1 MFEAYTE
8 AARKTLFIGL
18 YEASQFGSEFV
29 ETEHLLL
36 GLIRADLPLAIR
48 IFKSPAKLEEMRER
62 IHREIPHKEP
72 VVSTAVDL
80 PLSPGTERALNF
92 ASEQATRFHQRLVTS
107 EHLLLGI
114 LHEPGSLAA
123 RIVLENGITFSQL
136 EKEAAQITRVTAPP
150 DDTPVRQDDL
160 RDLVAEAEAHALPP
174 LIGRERELEQVI
186 RILLRRT
193 KNNPLL
199 IGDPGVGKDS
209 VVHGL
214 AHRIAEGKIP
224 ESLFGRQILAV
235 DASQFVSRANPSVS
249 RGPAAGSLLDKLLE
263 LSRSGNPIIYVRGLF
278 DLREA
283 MPALATLLAKA
294 RLQIIATGAPV
305 SLRLALQRDDGLVNN
320 FEPVSVLPATAQ
332 DTLEILHGIKSG
344 FEQFH
349 DVVFSPEAIETALS
363 ACVRFFY
370 GHPLPD
376 RAIDL
381 IDDAGAGV
389 RLQCDA
395 EPPEIAQLQR
405 DIRRL
410 AKNAE
415 EAIAAHNFE
424 KARHFSQEERNGR
437 DALTRLREEV
447 SATPRSNTVTHDDI
461 VDVVAARISISP
473 AAVKAALQQ
482 TEPPDRRNQIRAQLA
497 ARVPVGRR
505 DWIEGLVSYLAD
517 CSQEDTDYLL
527 EAIRTASE
535 KAKGA
540 RA

>member
-18 YEASQFGSEFV
+18 YEASQFGSAFV

-48 IFKSPAKLEEMRER
+48 IFKSPAKLEELRER

-80 PLSPGTERALNF
+80 PLSPATERALNF
-92 ASEQATRFHQRLVTS
+92 ATREATRLHHRLVSS

-114 LHEPGSLAA
+114 LQEQTSLAA
-123 RIVLENGITFSQL
+123 RIVLESGVTFSQL
-136 EKEAAQITRVTAPP
+136 EREAGQITRAATVSSDAPVP
-150 DDTPVRQDDL
+150 HDDL
-160 RDLVAEAEAHALPP
+160 RDLVAEARTNALAP
-174 LIGRERELEQVI
+174 LIGREQELEQVI

-209 VVHGL
+209 VIHGL
-214 AHRIAEGKIP
+214 AHRIAQGDVP
-224 ESLFGRQILAV
+224 GSLADRQILVV
-235 DASQFVSRANPSVS
+235 DASQFMGRVNPSIS
-249 RGPAAGSLLDKLLE
+249 LAPGAGSLLDRLVDLP
-263 LSRSGNPIIYVRGLF
+263 RSGDPILYVRGLF

-283 MPALATLLAKA
+283 MPALAVLLAKV
-294 RLQIIATGAPV
+294 RLQIIATGAPI
-305 SLRLALQRDDGLVNN
+305 SLRVALQKDDQLVRN
-320 FEPVSVLPATAQ
+320 FEPVSVLPATEQ
-332 DTLEILHGIKSG
+332 QTLEILHGIKAG

-381 IDDAGAGV
+381 IDDAAARV
-389 RLQCDA
+389 RLQCNA
-395 EPPEIAQLQR
+395 APPELVSLQR
-405 DIRRL
+405 HIRRL
-410 AKNAE
+410 ARKAE
-415 EAIAAHNFE
+415 DAIAAHDFE
-424 KARHFSQEERNGR
+424 KARVFSVEEREGR
-437 DALTRLREEV
+437 KELDRLREQIPV
-447 SATPRSNTVTHDDI
+447 ASRANIVTADDI
-461 VDVVAARISISP
+461 IEIVAGRISISP
-473 AAVKAALQQ
+473 AAVRAALQQ
-482 TEPPDRRNQIRAQLA
+482 TEPPDRRSQTRAQLA

-517 CSQEDTDYLL
+517 CSPEDADYLL
-527 EAIRTASE
+527 QVIRTASD